1 MYFLI
6 ALEEIGKVRS
16 NPFLLGMNDMT
27 MLTAKSVPHGS
38 ISTMLGYL
46 MMRGQPKLVHYLRA
60 NNIEHAWNF
69 EAPVAWSPQISEDD
83 SGTKQMVHVALLIK
97 SIESG

>member
-1 MYFLI
+1 
-6 ALEEIGKVRS
+6 
-16 NPFLLGMNDMT
+16 
-27 MLTAKSVPHGS
+27 
-38 ISTMLGYL
+38 
-46 MMRGQPKLVHYLRA
+46 LRA

-83 SGTKQMVHVALLIK
+83 SGTKQMVHVTLLIK